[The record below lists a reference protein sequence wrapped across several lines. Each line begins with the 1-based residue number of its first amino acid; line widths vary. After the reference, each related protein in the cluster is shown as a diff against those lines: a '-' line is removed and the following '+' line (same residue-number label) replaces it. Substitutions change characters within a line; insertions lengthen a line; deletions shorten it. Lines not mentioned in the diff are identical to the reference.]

1 MKNLSLFEKLF
12 FVLNSIFST
21 LLIFSIFFAYVKPSL
36 IQNFSL
42 FTLLTPIFSFINL
55 FFLFFWIIS
64 LKKQFLLSF
73 VCLLISFKSMAK
85 SFTISNS
92 SPEFSENKLSILS
105 YNVRMFNV
113 YNWISD
119 EDISNKI
126 SIFLSG
132 QNPDII
138 CLQEFYDKNFELKK
152 YPYKFKF
159 TRGDKTKYGQ
169 VIYSK
174 HPIINK
180 GEINFKSKSNS
191 AIYADLKLKKDTIRI
206 YNIHLESFSF
216 DKSVDI
222 TQHNEKIISDISNTF
237 ITQQNQVEKIISN
250 IKQCNYRYII
260 TGDFNNTAHSY
271 VYNKLITGLKD
282 SFSEKGDG
290 FGTTF
295 SYKKIPFRIDY
306 ILIPKDYKVNN
317 FKTYDVNFSDHKPI
331 YSEFIY

>member
-1 MKNLSLFEKLF
+1 MKNLSLFEKFF

-119 EDISNKI
+119 EDISNK
-126 SIFLSG
+126 FLFFSRG
-132 QNPDII
+132 KT
-138 CLQEFYDKNFELKK
+138 LMLYA
-152 YPYKFKF
+152 YK
-159 TRGDKTKYGQ
+159 
-169 VIYSK
+169 
-174 HPIINK
+174 
-180 GEINFKSKSNS
+180 
-191 AIYADLKLKKDTIRI
+191 
-206 YNIHLESFSF
+206 SFM
-216 DKSVDI
+216 I
-222 TQHNEKIISDISNTF
+222 KILN
-237 ITQQNQVEKIISN
+237 
-250 IKQCNYRYII
+250 
-260 TGDFNNTAHSY
+260 
-271 VYNKLITGLKD
+271 
-282 SFSEKGDG
+282 
-290 FGTTF
+290 
-295 SYKKIPFRIDY
+295 
-306 ILIPKDYKVNN
+306 
-317 FKTYDVNFSDHKPI
+317 
-331 YSEFIY
+331 